1 MGVKKP
7 DRRIFEAVLEALDT
21 HAADAVYVGDHPV
34 NDVQGAT
41 EAGLTAIWLRGW
53 QDWPADDLR
62 PNTSSTVSSKCRNC
76 WIALATRNA
85 ATKLQPRRSPV
96 NDSRR

>member
-1 MGVKKP
+1 MKKP

-41 EAGLTAIWLRGW
+41 EAGLTAIWLSGW
-53 QDWPADDLR
+53 QDWPADDLPAEHVVDR
-62 PNTSSTVSSKCRNC
+62 LVEVPQLLDRSSHAQRGD
-76 WIALATRNA
+76 
-85 ATKLQPRRSPV
+85 KLQPRRSPV